1 MGKIYNESKPRVILL
16 TDGPRSRV
24 VIDAL
29 MLTKDKKQKR
39 ERLTKGRSP
48 EGWMEQKKADPI
60 KVSLLSNMK
69 KISCVRFELDFRG
82 QIFTRRRSIAVA
94 M

>member
-1 MGKIYNESKPRVILL
+1 MRKIYKEAKPRVILL
-16 TDGPRSRV
+16 TDGPRSRAA

-60 KVSLLSNMK
+60 KVSLLK
-69 KISCVRFELDFRG
+69 LLL
-82 QIFTRRRSIAVA
+82 
-94 M
+94 

>member
-29 MLTKDKKQKR
+29 MLTKDKKQMFATQ
-39 ERLTKGRSP
+39 EGTKFRRV
-48 EGWMEQKKADPI
+48 EGATKKADPI
-60 KVSLLSNMK
+60 KVSLLK
-69 KISCVRFELDFRG
+69 
-82 QIFTRRRSIAVA
+82 
-94 M
+94 